1 MDMETVFG
9 LAFILPL
16 LGLLVMIVMPRDWQ
30 NVPGWLMVSYLGLP
44 GFIAV
49 LALLVNVPLLAGGV
63 IFLLGAAA
71 ASKKK

>member
-1 MDMETVFG
+1 MDMETILG

-16 LGLLVMIVMPRDWQ
+16 LGLMVMIVMPRDWQ

-44 GFIAV
+44 GFITV

>member
-1 MDMETVFG
+1 MDMETILG

-16 LGLLVMIVMPRDWQ
+16 LGLMVMIVMPRDWQ

>member
-1 MDMETVFG
+1 MDTETVLG

-16 LGLLVMIVMPRDWQ
+16 LGLLVMIVMPRAWQ

-49 LALLVNVPLLAGGV
+49 LALLVNVPLLIGGV
-63 IFLLGAAA
+63 LFMLGIAAV
-71 ASKKK
+71 SKK

>member
-1 MDMETVFG
+1 MDMETVLG

-16 LGLLVMIVMPRDWQ
+16 LGLLVMIVMPRPWQ

-49 LALLVNVPLLAGGV
+49 LALLVNVPLLAGGA
-63 IFLLGAAA
+63 IFVLGIAA
-71 ASKKK
+71 ASKK

>member
-1 MDMETVFG
+1 METILG

-16 LGLLVMIVMPRDWQ
+16 LGLLVMIVMPRAWQ

-63 IFLLGAAA
+63 LFMLGIAAV
-71 ASKKK
+71 SKK